1 MRKAAKVRLKGLGV
15 PDMKQGRGDEYVE
28 VTIDVPRKLTDKQG
42 SFSKKLGEEG
52 L

>member
-1 MRKAAKVRLKGLGV
+1 MPGQKGLGV

-28 VTIDVPRKLTDKQG
+28 VAIDVPRKLTEQQK
-42 SFSKKLGEEG
+42 SILEELKREG